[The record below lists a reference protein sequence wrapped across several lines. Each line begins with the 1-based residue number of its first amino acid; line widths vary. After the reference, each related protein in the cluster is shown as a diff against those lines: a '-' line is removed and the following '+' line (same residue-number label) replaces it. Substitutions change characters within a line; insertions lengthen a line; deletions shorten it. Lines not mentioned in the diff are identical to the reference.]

1 MAANLRNFAREDA
14 EQVVALSRVTLSRAE
29 FQVGNPIWT
38 TVDELESEIADWDP
52 PAEETLYSVTDE
64 SGEIVAFGGVERPA
78 GFPHAELFGPLVS
91 TEARGHRLG
100 TRLLEASVERA
111 RVDGADSI
119 YAAVGTRNAAGRILL
134 ERQGFQVRGRPQATF
149 KLQPGSHRPA
159 EDEPEGVVVRRASE
173 DDLPSAL
180 QLYHECFPSGSFPD
194 AVWRENVSTGTVYAA
209 EDEGRLVAV
218 LNIDPSDR
226 WIYHVG
232 VTTSERNR
240 GVGSY
245 LLSRSLAD
253 YWEQHPGQSLGLDV
267 DADNVPAIKLYRRQ
281 GFAPWLV
288 LQTFKLEL

>member
-1 MAANLRNFAREDA
+1 M
-14 EQVVALSRVTLSRAE
+14 
-29 FQVGNPIWT
+29 
-38 TVDELESEIADWDP
+38 
-52 PAEETLYSVTDE
+52 
-64 SGEIVAFGGVERPA
+64 VAFGGVERPA
-78 GFPHAELFGPLVS
+78 GFPHAELFGPLVA

-111 RVDGADSI
+111 R
-119 YAAVGTRNAAGRILL
+119 AARSGRRCTARWGPATRPGRSSSSGRAFTRRAVRRRRSSWSPARTGPRRKSRRAWSCAAPARTTCP
-134 ERQGFQVRGRPQATF
+134 RRSSSTA
-149 KLQPGSHRPA
+149 SASRPA
-159 EDEPEGVVVRRASE
+159 R
-173 DDLPSAL
+173 
-180 QLYHECFPSGSFPD
+180 FPD
-194 AVWRENVSTGTVYAA
+194 AVWRENVATGTVYAA

-253 YWEQHPGQSLGLDV
+253 YWEQHPNQALGLDV
-267 DADNVPAIKLYRRQ
+267 DADNVPAIRLYRRQ

-288 LQTFKLEL
+288 LQTFELKL